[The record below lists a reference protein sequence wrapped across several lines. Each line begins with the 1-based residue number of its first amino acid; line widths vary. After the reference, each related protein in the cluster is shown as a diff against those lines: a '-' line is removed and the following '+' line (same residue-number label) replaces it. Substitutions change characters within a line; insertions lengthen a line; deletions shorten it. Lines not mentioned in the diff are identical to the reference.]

1 MNIRELFVTLFK
13 NKYQILV
20 VLLITT
26 ATATIGTLLLPPTYE
41 AKSALLIKFGREFVY
56 LSEVGDSK
64 VPYNYFHRDA
74 IINAEIE
81 ILNSQDLIEKVI
93 QSIGIDSLYPD
104 LQKSITDSTPVLG
117 VAVKKFSENLMV
129 KGGKNSNIIQV
140 SFQHNNPEMAAK
152 TVNLIAELFQEKH
165 LKTFSDTRTSGFLA
179 EKVSDYEK
187 RLETTEQKIEEFKL
201 AQGAFLIEAQ
211 LPLLIR
217 RHDKLDE
224 QYRNMQ
230 SEANALREQLDSLVA
245 EMATVS
251 ESTSLYSETD
261 QNKYVIDTVK
271 KELLDLQLKEIE
283 LLAKVNE
290 KSDQVT
296 NIRKSIKLVE
306 EYLKEIEEDQTNRVT
321 IGKNEVYQELE
332 KQVIQIKSD
341 LRAVEAKSETL
352 GLQKEAAEKD
362 LQEFILNEKTLR
374 QLNRELDNIQTDY
387 LNYRKNLEE
396 VRISNEMD
404 NQKMTNIRV
413 IQKAAVPIHP
423 IKPKKVLNIIL
434 GIILGFLAGLSLAFV
449 KEYFNQ
455 SFTTEDRFE
464 KRTGLPVLSIIGY
477 KK

>member
-1 MNIRELFVTLFK
+1 M
-13 NKYQILV
+13 
-20 VLLITT
+20 
-26 ATATIGTLLLPPTYE
+26 
-41 AKSALLIKFGREFVY
+41 
-56 LSEVGDSK
+56 
-64 VPYNYFHRDA
+64 
-74 IINAEIE
+74 
-81 ILNSQDLIEKVI
+81 
-93 QSIGIDSLYPD
+93 
-104 LQKSITDSTPVLG
+104 
-117 VAVKKFSENLMV
+117 
-129 KGGKNSNIIQV
+129 
-140 SFQHNNPEMAAK
+140 
-152 TVNLIAELFQEKH
+152 
-165 LKTFSDTRTSGFLA
+165 
-179 EKVSDYEK
+179 
-187 RLETTEQKIEEFKL
+187 
-201 AQGAFLIEAQ
+201 IEAQ

-449 KEYFNQ
+449 K
-455 SFTTEDRFE
+455 
-464 KRTGLPVLSIIGY
+464 
-477 KK
+477 